1 MIATKIPNLKRLIV
15 TIMTPIEKILKTIA
29 EKINLVPKKEE
40 TEKARQRMKQI
51 SDYGRN
57 EGRVNN
63 KIKKPLKKEIYSFK
77 GSGHNGKGKV
87 NREAKTFNHP
97 RKGLPQGRSH

>member
-1 MIATKIPNLKRLIV
+1 MIATKIPNLKKLIV
-15 TIMTPIEKILKTIA
+15 TIMTPMEKILKTIG

-40 TEKARQRMKQI
+40 TDKARQRMKKI
-51 SDYGRN
+51 SHYGRN
-57 EGRVNN
+57 KGGENP
-63 KIKKPLKKEIYSFK
+63 KMKKTIKKEIYSFK

-87 NREAKTFNHP
+87 NKETKTFNHP